1 MTDSAVQKVLP
12 TSPVLLRSSNSCG
25 HRSSR
30 CHAGAPDYFA
40 SANVGDAVVGRNVV
54 DFDYYWHL
62 KQLYRNDDG
71 VAYHPPF
78 KAAGCSWRFI
88 YYPNGVSSASK
99 DYISIFVALDSRVSQ
114 PIKAWSRFT
123 LLDQNAEPVPGHS
136 VYTDVMESS
145 EVGATHGC
153 DLFIRRKFLEASEH
167 LRYGCFHIMWDF
179 FVEWPPTLFDL
190 LDADVVFQVG
200 GDEFSAHRS
209 VLAARSPVFE
219 AELLRATREDGTTA
233 VDCIRIDDMLPDVF
247 ENLLNFAYTDLL
259 PDMDGTEGPMMA
271 EHLLVAADRFNMQDL
286 KLICEEKLC
295 SNINEDTIANMLRFA
310 EQHQCRLLKDA
321 CIEFL
326 EEPPVLQVVMAT
338 DGGDLLELVA
348 KSCPV
353 LLKELWADEDDTMQD
368 ELAMCF

>member
-1 MTDSAVQKVLP
+1 MPVPDFDSA
-12 TSPVLLRSSNSCG
+12 N
-25 HRSSR
+25 
-30 CHAGAPDYFA
+30 AG
-40 SANVGDAVVGRNVV
+40 NAVVMGSHVI

-62 KQLYRNDDG
+62 KQLYRNG
-71 VAYHPPF
+71 QGITYHPSF
-78 KAAGCSWRFI
+78 KAAGCSWRFD
-88 YYPNGVSSASK
+88 YYPNGVSSSSK

-114 PIKAWSRFT
+114 PIKARSRFT

-153 DLFIRRKFLEASEH
+153 DLFIRRKFLEASKC
-167 LRYGCFHIMWDF
+167 LLNGRFYIIWDV
-179 FVEWPPTLFDL
+179 FVDWPPSLFDL
-190 LDADVVFQVG
+190 FDTDVVIQVG

-219 AELLRATREDGTTA
+219 AELLRATREDGGTTI
-233 VDCIRIDDMLPDVF
+233 VDCVQIADMLPDVF
-247 ENLLNFAYTDLL
+247 ENLLHFAYTDSL
-259 PDMDGTEGPMMA
+259 PDMDGTQGPMMV
-271 EHLLVAADRFNMQDL
+271 EHLLVAADRFHMQEL

-310 EQHQCRLLKDA
+310 EQHQCPFLRDA

-326 EEPPVLQVVMAT
+326 EDPPVLQAVMAT
-338 DGGDLLELVA
+338 DDDLLEVVA

-353 LLKELWADEDDTMQD
+353 LLKELWADEDDSMQD
-368 ELAMCF
+368 ELAMCFTVSEEIC